1 PAVPPVNDAAIE
13 RLADLL
19 QRARGTLVLTG
30 AGCSTESGVPDY
42 RGPAGAYTTSGFR
55 PMTHQQ
61 FMASDENRSRY
72 WSRSFA
78 GFPKFSSVHPN
89 AAHESLAR
97 LQHRGWVQ
105 ALITQNVDR
114 LHQRAGSRRVL
125 ELHGTTHEVV
135 CTGCGRLSC
144 RHEFQRT
151 LAALNPDAAAVE
163 TSTSSGGGDSPTIL
177 RRPDGDAQVVQ
188 RPDGDM
194 ELGAAGQGFRV
205 PPCPAC
211 GGILKPHV
219 VFFGDGIPAERAQF
233 ALDLAHSCRSV
244 LVVGSSLAVWSAY
257 RLVKAAVEG
266 GGAELAIVTAGPTR
280 ADDLAHLKLEA
291 RAGEVL
297 ARLAAHP
304 SLQIPPV
311 Y

>member
-1 PAVPPVNDAAIE
+1 MCC
-13 RLADLL
+13 
-19 QRARGTLVLTG
+19 AR
-30 AGCSTESGVPDY
+30 
-42 RGPAGAYTTSGFR
+42 
-55 PMTHQQ
+55 
-61 FMASDENRSRY
+61 
-72 WSRSFA
+72 
-78 GFPKFSSVHPN
+78 
-89 AAHESLAR
+89 R
-97 LQHRGWVQ
+97 LQ
-105 ALITQNVDR
+105 
-114 LHQRAGSRRVL
+114 
-125 ELHGTTHEVV
+125 
-135 CTGCGRLSC
+135 
-144 RHEFQRT
+144 
-151 LAALNPDAAAVE
+151 E

-219 VFFGDGIPAERAQF
+219 VFFGDGEGGVPCLRVDGHHSICTLSVVGLKTLRPCSGSPPPPLPAGAGIPAERAQF